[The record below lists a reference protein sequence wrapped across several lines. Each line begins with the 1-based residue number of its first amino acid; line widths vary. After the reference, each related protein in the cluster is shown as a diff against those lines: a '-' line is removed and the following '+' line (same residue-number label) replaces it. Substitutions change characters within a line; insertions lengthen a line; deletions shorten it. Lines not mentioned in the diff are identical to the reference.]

1 MNLYSQKS
9 VDEFVNGKLEPSGY
23 EINVLEGCLIDGY
36 VCVPPDDKHY
46 LFIFLPH
53 FLNEWSSA
61 LEAHRYR
68 SWETVPKKIK
78 ATIAEYEREEEE
90 EERSRENG

>member
-90 EERSRENG
+90 EERSKVNG